1 MSKQSRQT
9 LSGVYRS
16 RTTEVLSGRRRSVF
30 RDRLKAVRACG
41 AEVGEQVTVVVDAV
55 EDILGGE
62 HQLGWVAAGTDFV
75 PM

>member
-1 MSKQSRQT
+1 M
-9 LSGVYRS
+9 
-16 RTTEVLSGRRRSVF
+16 F